1 MSEATNYIPGMCN
14 INPAEIAKRQR
25 IGVIGLTAT
34 VLLLVV
40 FISFDAPWWI
50 RLILLIPAFTSATG
64 FLQAKNKFCVGFAGA
79 NMHHA
84 DGGEAVKITDT
95 KSLLLDKIKA
105 RKINLQAFLIAS
117 IVTIIT
123 VFIPSIS

>member
-14 INPAEIAKRQR
+14 INPKEIAQR
-25 IGVIGLTAT
+25 RLVGYMGLAATAI
-34 VLLLVV
+34 LIAIFIV
-40 FISFDAPWWI
+40 FDVTWWI
-50 RLILLIPAFTSATG
+50 RLITFIPAFTSATG

-84 DGGEAVKITDT
+84 DDGESVEITDS

-105 RKINLQAFLIAS
+105 RKINIQAAAIAV
-117 IVTIIT
+117 IVTAIVLI
-123 VFIPSIS
+123 IPSL